1 MAKLTLRVPSFGK
14 KPGDTID
21 VSDKDLAD
29 ELVRNG
35 TARKAQAEK
44 KSDSKG

>member
-1 MAKLTLRVPSFGK
+1 MAKLTLRVPTRGK
-14 KPGDTID
+14 KVGEVIE
-21 VSDKDLAD
+21 VSDKATAD

-35 TARKAQAEK
+35 TARKAPAEK